1 MNSIEYLMRSMIE
14 AAEQQIEAAKKLNPQ
29 HLQIATEHRQD
40 LLFQLEIERKNGEI
54 DVTDTLLELSSQL
67 RAADDRLMA
76 LLKTVSDAAFQ
87 AGIGKKTTVY
97 NARGKIHR

>member
-1 MNSIEYLMRSMIE
+1 MNSVEYLMQSMVE
-14 AAEQQIEAAKKLNPQ
+14 AAEKQIEAAKTLKPEE
-29 HLQIATEHRQD
+29 LQIATEHRQD

-54 DVTDTLLELSSQL
+54 QVTDTLLELSSQL

-76 LLKTVSDAAFQ
+76 LLKTVSDAALQ

-97 NARGKIHR
+97 NARGKLHR